1 MSYALAKS
9 VAVPSSICDRIE
21 QTPLSQTDRALA
33 MAWIPMIDFLADWD
47 YDQMVELM
55 KIGINVG
62 KQKWG
67 NNSVNLPIQ
76 QIATAYINLKDEM
89 WVKIEFEAETLTL
102 SIIQTMRIMTD
113 SKKYTDSIDKSK
125 YSKQLLDHLKSKY
138 MAYELNDE
146 EVKDYYYKLSA
157 KWYESV
163 KTETLDMQVY
173 KQFPNDKTEPEI
185 VNMLKGFKIDDAT
198 AIIRGNPYE
207 SSIYNI
213 FIVKKGNDK
222 SGAEQEKSTSL
233 SNIQRFNDELKRWGD
248 RSWEK
253 WVESLTGFR
262 QDVETMLKERPAEI
276 KGFIGKDG
284 QLFFRGSLNYLL
296 SGDLRKQ
303 ENNRDPFPAI
313 VDYKNQLKAKG
324 IDFLFVVIPAKT
336 EIFPNRISDKAR
348 VEAYVTPYTR
358 KLMLELEEAGVEVV
372 DSLPCAC

>member
-1 MSYALAKS
+1 MSYALANRS
-9 VAVPSSICDRIE
+9 VPSSICDRIE

-89 WVKIEFEAETLTL
+89 WVKIEFEPNANFIDNIDDEDNDGFKEIYGL
-102 SIIQTMRIMTD
+102 
-113 SKKYTDSIDKSK
+113 IDKSK

-222 SGAEQEKSTSL
+222 SGAEQEKSTS
-233 SNIQRFNDELKRWGD
+233 SE
-248 RSWEK
+248 
-253 WVESLTGFR
+253 
-262 QDVETMLKERPAEI
+262 
-276 KGFIGKDG
+276 
-284 QLFFRGSLNYLL
+284 
-296 SGDLRKQ
+296 
-303 ENNRDPFPAI
+303 
-313 VDYKNQLKAKG
+313 
-324 IDFLFVVIPAKT
+324 
-336 EIFPNRISDKAR
+336 
-348 VEAYVTPYTR
+348 
-358 KLMLELEEAGVEVV
+358 
-372 DSLPCAC
+372 